1 MQRTRL
7 NCTNVKR
14 AQACLRNSMFWMRQV
29 VRFSSNRCPN
39 SFPAALGGRSIAS
52 GSWSDRLK
60 SMLGLSAPQ
69 ADAASQL
76 ESIDGNMYLQQM
88 KVAAKMGGLSGFA
101 KGQVAQATAK
111 ALNRQVEI
119 LEGMSAEERGRLG
132 ELDSGTKMRLM
143 KEVGC
148 TPQEVEDVVRKFIAT
163 RDVFA
168 KVGQLRR
175 EGKPMPQS
183 FEELSH
189 MVGLESPTATGQEKQ
204 TKISRN
210 GPCPCKS
217 GKKFKRCCGK

>member
-1 MQRTRL
+1 M
-7 NCTNVKR
+7 
-14 AQACLRNSMFWMRQV
+14 SWMRQV
-29 VRFSSNRCPN
+29 VRLPSKRWPDSL
-39 SFPAALGGRSIAS
+39 PAALGGRSMAS
-52 GSWSDRLK
+52 GSWSERLK
-60 SMLGLSAPQ
+60 SMLGLSEPPP
-69 ADAASQL
+69 DAASRL
-76 ESIDGNMYLQQM
+76 ESIDGNVYLQQM
-88 KVAAKMGGLSGFA
+88 KVAAKMGGQAGFA

-119 LEGMSAEERGRLG
+119 LEEMSTQERGCLG
-132 ELDSGTKMRLM
+132 ELEPSTKMRLV

-148 TPQEVEDVVRKFIAT
+148 TPHEVEDVVRKFIAT

-189 MVGLESPTATGQEKQ
+189 LVGLEAPPATGQEKQ